1 MINQIKMNVVT
12 NIVVTNKELVSF
24 QSPKL
29 MEDAQTKILHWSKS
43 NKKKTRLFCLAP
55 K

>member
-12 NIVVTNKELVSF
+12 NIVVTNKELVFF

-29 MEDAQTKILHWSKS
+29 TEDAQTKILHWSKS
-43 NKKKTRLFCLAP
+43 KETKRNYFV
-55 K
+55 